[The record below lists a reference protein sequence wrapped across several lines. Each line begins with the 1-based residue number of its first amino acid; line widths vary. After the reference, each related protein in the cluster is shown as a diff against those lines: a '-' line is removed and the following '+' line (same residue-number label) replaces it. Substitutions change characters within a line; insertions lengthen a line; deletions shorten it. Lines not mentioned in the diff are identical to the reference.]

1 MSSKVEER
9 LRELRRLTNQ
19 FDERMKL
26 ARASELARDGRLLEA
41 EGILCQGKGLP
52 QSVEELDM
60 LARIYVRQGRYEE
73 AKRRWRDAAKLD
85 DSHAHNEC
93 IEVLDL
99 WLEHRH
105 KILLRWVKLAGYFI
119 LAIGAMVLLLKLRL
133 MPN

>member
-1 MSSKVEER
+1 MISKVEER
-9 LRELRRLTNQ
+9 LRELRRLTKQ

-60 LARIYVRQGRYEE
+60 LARIYVLQGRYGE

-85 DSHAHNEC
+85 ESHAHSEC
-93 IEVLDL
+93 IEVLDQ

-105 KILLRWVKLAGYFI
+105 KVLLKWVKLAGYII
-119 LAIGAMVLLLKLRL
+119 LAIVVMTVLLKLRFW
-133 MPN
+133 PN